1 VTFAVLQSKRLE
13 SFFSFSRTGIE
24 TGSYLAMAIF
34 LRSSSKELY
43 NRRLW
48 WQYNQTM
55 SRFTLLILSLTLTI
69 SAFAQSP
76 DSLKG
81 HLSFLASDA
90 LEGRGTPSRGL
101 NIAAEY
107 IAAHFRRMGL
117 EPLGGDKDN
126 PYFQVTTIKPRGA
139 SADGTPERVQNVVGI
154 LRGSDPKLRDT
165 AIIITA
171 HYDHLGIRPKREGD
185 AEGMDYIYNGAND
198 DGSGTVG
205 VLELAEMLSKSKTRP
220 KRSIIFI
227 TFFGEERGL
236 LGSRYYGE
244 HPLFPIEKTIADI
257 NLEQIG
263 RTDDTEGPRVGA
275 ACMTGF
281 DFSDV
286 GEIFAKAGKSVGVAV
301 TKHPQYS
308 DAFFARSD
316 NQALADLGVP
326 AHTICTAFEFPDYH
340 KATDHWEKID
350 YANMAKILKM
360 VEGGVLSI
368 ANNANSEPRWN
379 EQNTKTK
386 RYVDAWK
393 AKHAK

>member
-1 VTFAVLQSKRLE
+1 MLRLLL
-13 SFFSFSRTGIE
+13 FIA
-24 TGSYLAMAIF
+24 L
-34 LRSSSKELY
+34 
-43 NRRLW
+43 
-48 WQYNQTM
+48 
-55 SRFTLLILSLTLTI
+55 FTLSI

-107 IAAHFRRMGL
+107 IAAHFRRLGL

-126 PYFQVTTIKPRGA
+126 PYFQTTTLKPRGA
-139 SADGTPERVQNVVGI
+139 SADSTPERVQNVVAI
-154 LRGSDPKLRDT
+154 LRGSDPTLRET
-165 AIIITA
+165 AVIVTA
-171 HYDHLGIRPKREGD
+171 HYDHLGVRPKREGD
-185 AEGMDYIYNGAND
+185 PDNVDLIYNGAND

-205 VLELAEMLSKSKTRP
+205 VLELAEMFAKQKKRP
-220 KRSIIFI
+220 KRSIIFM

-244 HPLFPIEKTIADI
+244 HPLFPIEKTVADI

-275 ACMTGF
+275 ACMTGS
-281 DFSDV
+281 DFSEV
-286 GEIFAKAGKSVGVAV
+286 GDIFARAGKETGVMI
-301 TKHPQYS
+301 TKHPSYS

-326 AHTICTAFEFPDYH
+326 AHTICTAFEYPDYH
-340 KATDHWEKID
+340 KASDHWDKID
-350 YANMAKILKM
+350 YDNMTKILKT
-360 VEGGVLSI
+360 VEKGLLSI
-368 ANNANSEPRWN
+368 ANSNNEPRWN
-379 EQNTKTK
+379 AQNPKAARYLATWKTK
-386 RYVDAWK
+386 
-393 AKHAK
+393 HP